1 MADSTLGYSQATP
14 DSPPTV
20 TAEEHAAK
28 LKREARPMSNK
39 EKLSAYFTIAAAAL
53 GLISD
58 GYQNNLMTMANVVFK
73 DLYPADYTSVVST
86 RVSNA
91 LLVGAVLGQF
101 FVGLVCDRV
110 GRKVALFAT
119 TAFIVLGAILAT
131 AAHASTPP
139 ASFGITGVGVGGEYP
154 AGSTSAS
161 EAANEKMPKNRG
173 PVFVMV
179 TNFVL
184 QSVLIFLI
192 VLSAAG
198 DNHLQTVWRV
208 CFGIGILLPL
218 GVFVVRMRMMSTILY
233 RKGAIKHHVPYGLV
247 FKRYWRS
254 LIGTCCAWFLYDFV
268 TFPNGV
274 FSGTI
279 ISSVIKDSSIKKTGE
294 WQLLLGTIALPGIFV
309 GAWLCNIIGRRN
321 TLMLG
326 FSGYLVFGLI
336 IGLAYDKITKIVPL
350 FVVFYGLMQSSG
362 NLGPGDMMGL
372 VSVESYP
379 TAIRGTCYGISA
391 ALGKVGAAVGTQ
403 AFTPIETNL
412 GKKWTFI
419 IAAICGVAGIL
430 VTYFFIPD
438 MTGVDLADEDAK
450 FMEYLAANGWEGRVG
465 EDADEQLIVS
475 VEKGSLDEKN

>member
-1 MADSTLGYSQATP
+1 
-14 DSPPTV
+14 
-20 TAEEHAAK
+20 
-28 LKREARPMSNK
+28 MSNK

-131 AAHASTPP
+131 AAHASTP
-139 ASFGITGVGVGGEYP
+139 AGLFWFLTVARGITGVGVGGEYP

-184 QSVLIFLI
+184 SFGGPLAVLIFLI